1 MRNTLKNPGMPFAA
15 LKSTAA
21 PFLKTMLWLLV
32 LLCGLLVFQSA
43 QAQPVPEICRSKK
56 SCFITFNGPD
66 RGFCQAYVEKRSCFM
81 SFNDAENRGWCQ
93 YVREDKSCFMALNG
107 QARADCEAGR
117 IPREH
122 RRWNTLC
129 GQ

>member
-1 MRNTLKNPGMPFAA
+1 MRNMLDNPGMPFAT
-15 LKSTAA
+15 LKSITA
-21 PFLKTMLWLLV
+21 PFLRTMLWLSV

-43 QAQPVPEICRSKK
+43 QAQPVPEICRGKK

-66 RGFCQAYVEKRSCFM
+66 RDFCQAYVEKRSCFM

-93 YVREDKSCFMALNG
+93 YVREGKSCFMALNG